1 MPEICEEV
9 IHYPSEDYPCL
20 CERLV
25 LDESG
30 KICRDCEHDARKH
43 TTVAR
48 YDSQVK

>member
-30 KICRDCEHDARKH
+30 KVCVACEHDARKH
-43 TTVAR
+43 RSTNVTPEPLR
-48 YDSQVK
+48 